1 MSTTRSRRNGS
12 DSDETFTRAAW
23 DTCAD
28 TEAEAGVVI
37 MWELR
42 MHKQKGV
49 WSLKATAIS
58 TRPDDRGR
66 TLASDSGTYPNARA
80 GALSSYLFALSNT
93 IAMMVE
99 SVRESQAKEVSARK

>member
-1 MSTTRSRRNGS
+1 MSTSSSRRKMS

-28 TEAEAGVVI
+28 TEADAGVVI

-58 TRPDDRGR
+58 TRQEDRGR

-93 IAMMVE
+93 VAMMVE
-99 SVRESQAKEVSARK
+99 SVREGQAKEVSARK

>member
-1 MSTTRSRRNGS
+1 MS

-28 TEAEAGVVI
+28 TEKTEDVVV

-42 MHKQKGV
+42 MHQQKGV

-58 TRPDDRGR
+58 TRQEERGR
-66 TLASDSGTYPNARA
+66 TIASDSGTYPNSRA

-99 SVRESQAKEVSARK
+99 SVREGQRKEVSARK